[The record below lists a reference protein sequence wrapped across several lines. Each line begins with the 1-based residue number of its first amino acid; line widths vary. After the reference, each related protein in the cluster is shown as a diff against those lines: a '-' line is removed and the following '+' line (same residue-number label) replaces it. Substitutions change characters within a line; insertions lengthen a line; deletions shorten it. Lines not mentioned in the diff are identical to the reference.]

1 MSKCILSVNGNRAM
15 NYLLQTIFEN
25 HYDFIPVT
33 DVYQALYQ
41 IKSNKRIQT
50 LILDI
55 DYQSDEIWN
64 LVEHIKSSKLFQ
76 IPIIILS
83 TSNSETISKKCYA
96 YEIDEI
102 FFKPFNPLE
111 LTTAVSS
118 ILELKWAANS

>member
-1 MSKCILSVNGNRAM
+1 M

-25 HYDFIPVT
+25 HYDFVPVN
-33 DVYQALYQ
+33 DVFQALYK
-41 IKSNKRIQT
+41 IKTNRNIQA

-55 DYQSDEIWN
+55 DFETEEIWN

-83 TSNSETISKKCYA
+83 TSNSDEINKKCYD

-118 ILELKWAANS
+118 ILEIKVATNR

>member
-25 HYDFIPVT
+25 HYDFVPVN
-33 DVYQALYQ
+33 DVFQALYK
-41 IKSNKRIQT
+41 IKTNRNIQA

-55 DYQSDEIWN
+55 DFETEEIWN

-83 TSNSETISKKCYA
+83 TSNSDEINKKCYD

-118 ILELKWAANS
+118 ILEIKVATNR